1 MVFLEINTVSYTQLV
16 IRRQHNRWQ
25 RRWCSV
31 YDIQFLQSRRR
42 VWLDPR
48 SICRKQPSRLHC
60 VSQFLS
66 IFSILYLL
74 HWVKVVKRIIMQTRS
89 RPASMISDKSKQQK
103 WTHRLAKHAAKSS
116 KLQKFFS
123 HSPRRRASYRSTIAS
138 SEVMEKGRLLL
149 GKQYDGPLNRAA
161 RPSSDVVD
169 G

>member
-1 MVFLEINTVSYTQLV
+1 
-16 IRRQHNRWQ
+16 
-25 RRWCSV
+25 
-31 YDIQFLQSRRR
+31 
-42 VWLDPR
+42 
-48 SICRKQPSRLHC
+48 
-60 VSQFLS
+60 
-66 IFSILYLL
+66 
-74 HWVKVVKRIIMQTRS
+74 MQTRS
-89 RPASMISDKSKQQK
+89 RPASMISDRSKQQK

-161 RPSSDVVD
+161 RPSSDAVD